1 MKTFFSQRFLDTVG
15 FWASAGCTLH
25 CLFLPLLLSV
35 SAFSSLAFLELPY
48 VEAGIIAFNI
58 LLGLGSM
65 LPSYFWHHK
74 KFSALY
80 ILALGFSLIGLS
92 RMVGPGLW
100 EIALTSAGA
109 ALIAT
114 AHISNHRLS
123 KRAGLSVT
131 KHA

>member
-1 MKTFFSQRFLDTVG
+1 MKTVFSQRFLDTIG
-15 FWASAGCTLH
+15 FWASAGCALH

-35 SAFSSLAFLELPY
+35 SAFSSLAFLDLPY
-48 VEAGIIAFNI
+48 VEEGIIALSV

-92 RMVGPGLW
+92 RIVGLGIW
-100 EIALTSAGA
+100 EVVLTSAGA

-123 KRAGLSVT
+123 KRAGLSLN
-131 KHA
+131 KHS